1 MEQQIIDTAMGI
13 LLPVI
18 EKASLL
24 AAEYSKACNRS
35 ILTAQDMQYAMKYC
49 ARYQVGTDI
58 GSIFGSDSD
67 SDSEEDEPELEC
79 CDEDEEP
86 FTRYSGDNEVFIRI
100 NECYDTWN
108 SWEPTNRME
117 QMLKDAVDKN
127 MY

>member
-1 MEQQIIDTAMGI
+1 MEQQIINSAMGV

-18 EKASLL
+18 EKAALL

-49 ARYQVGTDI
+49 ARYQVGVDI
-58 GSIFGSDSD
+58 GSIFDSD
-67 SDSEEDEPELEC
+67 CDSDEDEDEPELEC
-79 CDEDEEP
+79 CDEEDEP
-86 FTRYSGDNEVFIRI
+86 FTRYSGDNELLNKV
-100 NECYDTWN
+100 NECYDTWD
-108 SWEPTNRME
+108 SWEPTNQAE